1 MGPMRYFIHI
11 SGVAV
16 MLIESI
22 TFANPPVAFVH
33 KIVI

>member
-1 MGPMRYFIHI
+1 MGYFIHI

-22 TFANPPVAFVH
+22 TLANPPVAFVH
-33 KIVI
+33 KAVV